1 MLRTEHNYRITM
13 VLFLYYY
20 YYYLLLWQCE
30 IHRYADIIKFIRAVY
45 TL

>member
-1 MLRTEHNYRITM
+1 MLRTEHNYRVTLG
-13 VLFLYYY
+13 LFLYY

-30 IHRYADIIKFIRAVY
+30 KHRYADIIKFSWSVY